1 VRATATLRSAEFLLA
16 RALKVFNTL
25 FFNPAVASTPGEV
38 SWNDFTYALV
48 STGKFAAEKMYGSV
62 WQFTSVGGN
71 EQSRIL
77 FHEPHPRGKLA
88 FVVARRYGRRLNR
101 RYGWERDTF
110 KLK

>member
-1 VRATATLRSAEFLLA
+1 VQTAELGSRYDGPDLDGLDYSDPATIAMM
-16 RALKVFNTL
+16 
-25 FFNPAVASTPGEV
+25 
-38 SWNDFTYALV
+38 
-48 STGKFAAEKMYGSV
+48 TGMAAEKMHGSV